1 MRIVIGL
8 DPADIDAAIS
18 HINEYAYNLK
28 DRCNELCRRLAEYG
42 ELLATVAF
50 DGVQYLGLKDVT
62 VSVEQTDNGYL
73 LLANG
78 ETALLLEF
86 GAGVTLG
93 DGHPEAE
100 MHDMGPGTY
109 PDGKGHWKDPNGWY
123 LPKEKGGGHT
133 YGNIPG
139 KAMYDAR
146 QQMKDSIE
154 RIAREVFAP

>member
-1 MRIVIGL
+1 MRVVISL

-18 HINEYAYNLK
+18 YINEYAYNLK
-28 DRCNELCRRLAEYG
+28 DRCMELCRRLAEYG
-42 ELLATVAF
+42 ELLAVVAF

-62 VSVEQTDNGYL
+62 VSVEQTEQGYRI
-73 LLANG
+73 LANG

-93 DGHPEAE
+93 YGHPEAE
-100 MHDMGPGTY
+100 KYGMGPGTY
-109 PDGKGHWKDPNGWY
+109 PDGKGHWDDPNGWW
-123 LPKEKGGGHT
+123 LPREKGGGHT

-146 QQMKDSIE
+146 QQMVQSIG